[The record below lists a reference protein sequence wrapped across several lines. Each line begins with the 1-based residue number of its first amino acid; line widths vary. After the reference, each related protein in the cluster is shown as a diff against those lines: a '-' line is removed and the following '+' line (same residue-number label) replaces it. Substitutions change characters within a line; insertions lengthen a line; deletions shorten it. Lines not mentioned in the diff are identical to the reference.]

1 MSKKGAIK
9 VTKEEIAE
17 LYEPDKFYNYG
28 DNPAFKKFMEI
39 TVQNQMEGKQIDHR
53 TYVVDKRTK

>member
-1 MSKKGAIK
+1 MSKKGQTK

-39 TVQNQMEGKQIDHR
+39 TSQN
-53 TYVVDKRTK
+53 